1 VDVDPDADVDVWR
14 LPVAA
19 NIPPGIVAMTKGMG
33 KVKRFDAVEQ
43 QAKLP
48 LSAGAGSQQ
57 YSSPVVIP
65 PQGRIPAPLSTPTKN
80 K

>member
-1 VDVDPDADVDVWR
+1 VDVDPDADVDVWG

-19 NIPPGIVAMTKGMG
+19 NIPPGIVA
-33 KVKRFDAVEQ
+33 
-43 QAKLP
+43 KLP
-48 LSAGAGSQQ
+48 LSSGAGSQQ